1 LRNAVD
7 NAAILSVDEQIQI
20 LVVGEQNQLFHS
32 NLSPGFKTSAALAD
46 CPSAINR
53 STPTHS
59 SAAATQT
66 WPRSDRPIVPGAAS
80 HGRPVKTAFTKATSW
95 SPILDRG
102 FRHGDGNG
110 E

>member
-1 LRNAVD
+1 MRNAVD
-7 NAAILSVDEQIQI
+7 SAAILT
-20 LVVGEQNQLFHS
+20 VGEQIQLFHS
-32 NLSPGFKTSAALAD
+32 NLCPGFKTSAALAD
-46 CPSAINR
+46 CPLAINR

-59 SAAATQT
+59 SAPATQT
-66 WPRSDRPIVPGAAS
+66 WPPSDRPIVPGAAS
-80 HGRPVKTAFTKATSW
+80 HGRPVRTAFTKATSW